1 MKMVSD
7 ELLDLLKRQQ
17 ALERETVGSLTPL
30 VQSTKNSVIRLF
42 LNQLVLDSMKHVDV
56 LQAIM
61 DLDAG
66 AVVSDIDKH
75 RMNRGLNKHIK
86 GEEAMLRNL
95 ESIMGKVE
103 DEKMKFMLKG
113 MASDERRHHKILEHL
128 MKVIETI
135 ENIRD
140 EDWWDLYYDRAEW
153 LF

>member
-1 MKMVSD
+1 MVSD

-17 ALERETVGSLTPL
+17 ALERETVDSLTPL

-86 GEEAMLRNL
+86 GEEAMLRNI
-95 ESIMGKVE
+95 ENIMGKVE
-103 DEKMKFMLKG
+103 DEKMRFMLKG
-113 MASDERRHHKILEHL
+113 MAADERRHHKILEHL

>member
-1 MKMVSD
+1 MVSN

-17 ALERETVGSLTPL
+17 TLERETVDSLNPL

-61 DLDAG
+61 DLNAG

-75 RMNRGLNKHIK
+75 RMKRGLNEHVK
-86 GEEAMLRNL
+86 GEEAMLRNI
-95 ESIMGKVE
+95 ENIMDKVE
-103 DEKMKFMLKG
+103 DKKIRFLLMQMAADEK
-113 MASDERRHHKILEHL
+113 RHHKILEQL
-128 MKVIETI
+128 MKVVENI

-140 EDWWDLYYDRAEW
+140 KDWWDLYYDRAEW

>member
-1 MKMVSD
+1 MLSD
-7 ELLDLLKRQQ
+7 ELLDLLKKQQ

-42 LNQLVLDSMKHVDV
+42 LNQLVLDSMKHADI

-61 DLDAG
+61 DLDTG
-66 AVVSDIDKH
+66 AVVSGIDKH
-75 RMNRGLNKHIK
+75 RMNSRLNTHIK
-86 GEEAMLRNL
+86 GEEAMLRNI
-95 ESIMGKVE
+95 ENIIGKVE
-103 DEKMKFMLKG
+103 DEKVLFLLKR
-113 MASDERRHHKILEHL
+113 MAADEKIHHKILEQL